1 MIEPTSLRSKPLSI
15 DAALLERMGSLA
27 RGFPGRTVSL
37 AQPTDLPHALARKV
51 VLHLDGVAAAVVS
64 DRDVGPSSADVDE
77 AGEPPELDALG
88 DPDEPPSPSDA
99 A

>member
-1 MIEPTSLRSKPLSI
+1 MIEPSHIRSKPLSI

-37 AQPTDLPHALARKV
+37 ARPSDLPPSLAEKV
-51 VLHLDGVAAAVVS
+51 VLHLDGVAAAEVT
-64 DRDVGPSSADVDE
+64 DRDLPAASRFLPNLGAPSAGQAD
-77 AGEPPELDALG
+77 EL
-88 DPDEPPSPSDA
+88 PDPSDA